1 MASPSLL
8 DLQWNILAVPCRLS
22 ENGVIWGSQ
31 CLPHSQGP
39 DSTWALCPQGQTD
52 GLRSSGVG
60 SALVLQCRPGGLT
73 AGWRGVGGQPK
84 GGRGTGSWGRRS
96 IERGAMALHIPSLGP
111 PHISPVLWGLPGPE
125 TGKRHKSGVP
135 ARRVSSLKP
144 TWEPRRAQTRLR
156 DLPLPRGLRA
166 PLAGSRA
173 PGREGPS
180 RLYRICEISGMFF

>member
-1 MASPSLL
+1 MASPWLL
-8 DLQWNILAVPCRLS
+8 DLPWNILAVLCRLS
-22 ENGVIWGSQ
+22 ENGVTWGSR

-39 DSTWALCPQGQTD
+39 DSTGVLCPQGQAD

-60 SALVLQCRPGGLT
+60 SALVFSVQARRTYCRGI
-73 AGWRGVGGQPK
+73 GGQPK
-84 GGRGTGSWGRRS
+84 EERGAGSWGRKS
-96 IERGAMALHIPSLGP
+96 IEGGPWPSTYPLWTP

-135 ARRVSSLKP
+135 GRRVSSLKP

-156 DLPLPRGLRA
+156 DLPLPRGLQA
-166 PLAGSRA
+166 PPAGSRA